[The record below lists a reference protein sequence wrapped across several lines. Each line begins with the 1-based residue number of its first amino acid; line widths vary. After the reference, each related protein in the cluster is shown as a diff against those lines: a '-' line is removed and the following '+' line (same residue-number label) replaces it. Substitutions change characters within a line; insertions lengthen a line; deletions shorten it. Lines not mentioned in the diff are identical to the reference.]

1 MNIVIIGCGRVG
13 AFLAGLLDED
23 GHAVTVVDLERAS
36 FEHLPKSFKGNTLL
50 GNGTDM
56 DILRQ
61 AGIESAEA
69 CFALTEGDNRNLMAT
84 QIAKEIFGVRR
95 VIAKVNDP
103 IRANLYR
110 SQGITTVS
118 RTSILGT
125 LLRASILGTLL
136 RAMLAEDPEVGK
148 LLLEKALAHERRLAG
163 ESLAPAPAK
172 AGG

>member
-1 MNIVIIGCGRVG
+1 MNVVIIGCGRVG

-23 GHAVTVVDLERAS
+23 GHAVMVVDLERAS

-69 CFALTEGDNRNLMAT
+69 CFALTQGDNRNLMAA
-84 QIAKEIFGVRR
+84 QVAKEIFGVRR

-110 SQGITTVS
+110 SQGLTTFS

-125 LLRASILGTLL
+125 LLQG
-136 RAMLAEDPEVGK
+136 MLAEDPEVGK
-148 LLLEKALAHERRLAG
+148 VLLEQALGHERRLAAG
-163 ESLAPAPAK
+163 ETPAPAPAK
-172 AGG
+172 ARG

>member
-1 MNIVIIGCGRVG
+1 MNVVIIGCGRVG

-23 GHAVTVVDLERAS
+23 GHAVMVVDLERAS

-69 CFALTEGDNRNLMAT
+69 CFALTQGDNRNLMAA
-84 QIAKEIFGVRR
+84 QVAKEIFGVRR

-110 SQGITTVS
+110 SQGLATFS

-125 LLRASILGTLL
+125 LLQG
-136 RAMLAEDPEVGK
+136 MLAEDPEVGK
-148 LLLEKALAHERRLAG
+148 VLLEQALGHERRLAAG
-163 ESLAPAPAK
+163 ETPAPAAAK
-172 AGG
+172 AGH

>member
-69 CFALTEGDNRNLMAT
+69 CFTLTQGDNRNLMAA

-110 SQGITTVS
+110 SQGLTTFS

-125 LLRASILGTLL
+125 LLQ
-136 RAMLAEDPEVGK
+136 AMLAEDPEVGK
-148 LLLEKALAHERRLAG
+148 VLVEKALGHERRLAG
-163 ESLAPAPAK
+163 ESPAPTPAK
-172 AGG
+172 ASR

>member
-1 MNIVIIGCGRVG
+1 MNVVIIGCGRVG
-13 AFLAGLLDED
+13 AFLAGLLDEE
-23 GHAVTVVDLERAS
+23 GHAVMVVDLEKSS
-36 FEHLPKSFKGNTLL
+36 FDHLPQSYKGNTLL

-56 DILRQ
+56 DVLRQ

-69 CFALTEGDNRNLMAT
+69 FFALTQGDNRNLMAA
-84 QIAKEIFGVRR
+84 QVAKEIFGVRR

-110 SQGITTVS
+110 TQGLTTFS

-125 LLRASILGTLL
+125 LLK
-136 RAMLAEDPEVGK
+136 AMLAEDPEVGK
-148 LLLEKALAHERRLAG
+148 VLLEQSLAHERRLAG
-163 ESLAPAPAK
+163 ESPEPAK

>member
-13 AFLAGLLDED
+13 AFLAGLLDES
-23 GHAVTVVDLERAS
+23 GHTVTVVDLEKAS
-36 FEHLPKSFKGNTLL
+36 FAHLPESYKGNTLL

-56 DILRQ
+56 DVLRQ

-69 CFALTEGDNRNLMAT
+69 FLALTQGDNRNLMAA
-84 QIAKEIFGVRR
+84 QVAKEIFGVRR

-110 SQGITTVS
+110 SQGITTFS

-125 LLRASILGTLL
+125 LLK
-136 RAMLAEDPEVGK
+136 AMLDEDPEVGK
-148 LLLEKALAHERRLAG
+148 VLLEQSLAHERRLAG
-163 ESLAPAPAK
+163 ETSPPSAPSAPSPAK
-172 AGG
+172 VSR